1 VSAPETTPIAA
12 RPKNHIRLVF
22 VVAIAALLGTFA
34 VYTALIGDTTP
45 LVGVAEAAAGKH
57 KGESVRITGKV
68 VSHTGDAGTPAG
80 MVIVLEDNESAQ
92 RLQVHYRGSV
102 PDAFRDGRRI
112 VVDGRLDGQT
122 FAAVKDT
129 LVTKCPSKYT
139 PPTASTPMM
148 TPTGPVGS

>member
-1 VSAPETTPIAA
+1 M
-12 RPKNHIRLVF
+12 F

-34 VYTALIGDTTP
+34 VYTAMIGDTTP

-57 KGESVRITGKV
+57 AGESVRITGKV
-68 VSHTGDAGTPAG
+68 VSHRGDAGTAAG
-80 MVIVLEDNESAQ
+80 MDITLEDNEST
-92 RLQVHYRGSV
+92 RRVQVSYRGSV

-112 VVDGRLDGQT
+112 VVDGRLEGAT
-122 FAAVKDT
+122 FVAVKDT

-139 PPTASTPMM
+139 QPTSSTPMM